1 MRSLSVNKFAR
12 MRLLTQMIVRLLAS
26 LKVCTL
32 LNSFKPHPYL
42 IKSSIGISKSSGNKP
57 LRRKIDLSSSF

>member
-1 MRSLSVNKFAR
+1 MRSLSVNKFAC
-12 MRLLTQMIVRLLAS
+12 MRLLTHMIVRLLAFA
-26 LKVCTL
+26 KVSTL
-32 LNSFKPHPYL
+32 VNNFNPHPYL